1 MVSKIFLSKAVQLCS
16 IQRHSVFTE
25 LISIYVCHNVCTN
38 WQLLLSTP
46 LNLCIDKAAFWLL
59 QNSRGHLKHNHC
71 GLWMRQN
78 GQMHVV
84 FVLGFCTILGFP
96 SLTSVFTD
104 LCTCFR
110 WLDIVLVLPPKYDT
124 STLHVTF
131 GLLLAIGGGDNRKI
145 SPNWRSQVFIRGSYY
160 ERERKKE
167 VTNEWGKIL
176 LMMSLLIMCQSC
188 ASCKRTVIFVTVFY
202 TNTTRFQVHVY
213 TW

>member
-1 MVSKIFLSKAVQLCS
+1 M
-16 IQRHSVFTE
+16 
-25 LISIYVCHNVCTN
+25 CTN

-59 QNSRGHLKHNHC
+59 QNLRDHLKHNHC

-78 GQMHVV
+78 GQMRVV
-84 FVLGFCTILGFP
+84 FVFGFCTILGFP

-104 LCTCFR
+104 LCTCFK
-110 WLDIVLVLPPKYDT
+110 WLDSPGAASEYDT
-124 STLHVTF
+124 SILHVTS

-145 SPNWRSQVFIRGSYY
+145 LPNWRSQVFIRGSYY

-188 ASCKRTVIFVTVFY
+188 ASCKRIVIFIIVFY

-213 TW
+213 RW